1 MTPEEMQAS
10 SAAKVKQILELM
22 QSLHVRSEARERIS
36 QDGFIEKT
44 VFWIDDEQYPS
55 PAPEP
60 TGATGETAEVA
71 PTGEK
76 TTGEGQPDAPTGET
90 GATGE

>member
-55 PAPEP
+55 PSAEP
-60 TGATGETAEVA
+60 TGETAEAEEVA
-71 PTGEK
+71 PTGEAA
-76 TTGEGQPDAPTGET
+76 TGEGQPDAPTGET